1 VALRHAF
8 SPILPNFQG
17 DMCMSAE
24 NDINKLLAR
33 YERAIHDKNAAA
45 VIACYSDNAVAYDLA
60 PPLALGARSLS
71 DPAGLQQWFATWDTP
86 INSVAQDIHVCADDK
101 LAYAFALRHMTGRKK
116 SGENVDLWFRAT
128 ATMSKEH
135 EGWKITHVHNSVPFA
150 MDGSGKAELNL
161 KP

>member
-1 VALRHAF
+1 
-8 SPILPNFQG
+8 
-17 DMCMSAE
+17 MSDKD
-24 NDINKLLAR
+24 DINYLLAR
-33 YERAIHDKNAAA
+33 YERAIHDKDAAA
-45 VIACYSDNAVAYDLA
+45 VIACYSENAVAYDLA
-60 PPLALGARSLS
+60 PPLALGARSLT
-71 DPAGLQQWFATWDTP
+71 DPAGLEEWFATWDAP
-86 INSVAQDIHVCADDK
+86 INSVAKHKHVSADEN

-135 EGWKITHVHNSVPFA
+135 GAWKITHVHNSVPFA